1 MAISLREHGYDVPA
15 AGPRPLPR
23 SFENAFVD
31 RVYATLSPVY
41 DLVFGAP
48 LQAGRLAAVAAL
60 GIRPGDRV
68 LEVGTGTALTAPL
81 YPRDCRVTAVDLSA
95 SMLRRARARVAREG
109 LPHVRLLAAD
119 AARLTF
125 ADASFDC
132 VCAPYVISVVP
143 DPVQALREMRR
154 VCRPGGGGRIV
165 ILNHFRSAN
174 PLLARIETTIAPLTV
189 RLGFRSDLDLPAL
202 LDAAGLHATSIEHVN
217 VPRSWTVVTCV
228 NR

>member
-1 MAISLREHGYDVPA
+1 MAISLREHGYDVPTP
-15 AGPRPLPR
+15 GPRPLPR
-23 SFENAFVD
+23 SFENAFVG

-68 LEVGTGTALTAPL
+68 LEVGAGTALTAPL

-95 SMLRRARARVAREG
+95 SMLRRARIRVARER
-109 LPHVRLLAAD
+109 LLHVRLLAAD

-125 ADASFDC
+125 ADTSFDG

-154 VCRPGGGGRIV
+154 VCRPGGRVV
-165 ILNHFRSAN
+165 ILNHFRSAH
-174 PLLARIETTIAPLTV
+174 PALARIEAALAPLTM
-189 RLGFRSDLDLPAL
+189 RIGFRSDLDLWTL
-202 LDAAGLHATSIEHVN
+202 LDSAGLSVARVQKVN
-217 VPRSWTVVTCV
+217 CPAMWTVVTCIR
-228 NR
+228 N